1 MNSHYDGP
9 VYYGYYHSRGVSKTK
24 VTQLTQCN
32 WQIIQQGILSDI
44 IDSIMSRSAFRIG
57 DCRHIQL
64 HKNRVFRGLTELFVE
79 INRSITGPVMK
90 ITPTFK
96 DIRL

>member
-24 VTQLTQCN
+24 VTQLTQGN

-64 HKNRVFRGLTELFVE
+64 HKIEFSEGSPNFSTKLTGLL
-79 INRSITGPVMK
+79 P
-90 ITPTFK
+90 
-96 DIRL
+96 DL